1 MVWGELESFNGET
14 GDSERGK
21 VFGMAWHH
29 DGNFF
34 SFLFHEHGRGSD
46 KLWFSHDWHI
56 DGFHWSPYLNMGFD
70 FEVDVGDSMKDDE

>member
-14 GDSERGK
+14 GNDERGK
-21 VFGMAWHH
+21 VFGMAWNH
-29 DGNFF
+29 DGNYF

-46 KLWFSHDWHI
+46 KLLFSHDWYI

-70 FEVDVGDSMKDDE
+70 FLVDVGDSMKDDE